1 MAKKYI
7 VRLSQE
13 ERSELVALISK
24 GRASA
29 QKIKHANVLLKVDAA
44 GPDCSDEQ
52 AGEPAGRCNC
62 SASAWWSWRSWSPS
76 RRRR

>member
-13 ERSELVALISK
+13 ERAQLIALISK

-29 QKIKHANVLLKVDAA
+29 QKIKHANVLLKVDASVVSLLDPQTTA
-44 GPDCSDEQ
+44 KIRRHSST
-52 AGEPAGRCNC
+52 GESEIGWFKAVGG
-62 SASAWWSWRSWSPS
+62 
-76 RRRR
+76 